1 VCWDGSQSRGYSASR
16 TLLFVYDLDLL
27 VNHLARS
34 RRPSKAALF
43 GHFFKLLTEQ
53 IHSPG
58 IQVAP
63 ERHNPQT
70 KRVDTRLIEID
81 SELSASEPRVCCPA
95 NYYLFTTSICLSIT
109 RRYTDRS

>member
-1 VCWDGSQSRGYSASR
+1 MGEVSMLRATVRSPVVPVVRRRGGI
-16 TLLFVYDLDLL
+16 L
-27 VNHLARS
+27 
-34 RRPSKAALF
+34 

-81 SELSASEPRVCCPA
+81 GELSASEPRVWCPA

-109 RRYTDRS
+109 RSYTDRS